1 MPPNASPA
9 GVQAELAALGP
20 IRFGTASMSLTPAER
35 IEVARIAALL
45 RANPRLHVSID
56 GFADSSGSSAS
67 NLSLSRERADTVY
80 HTLRV
85 LGIPAGRMSTEGHG
99 EADPAVPNDSALHR
113 ATNRRVTV
121 TVR

>member
-1 MPPNASPA
+1 MLRRQLLQTAKHRGEFQP
-9 GVQAELAALGP
+9 VFHDRTTVAADQ
-20 IRFGTASMSLTPAER
+20 
-35 IEVARIAALL
+35 
-45 RANPRLHVSID
+45 HVDRVDID

-99 EADPAVPNDSALHR
+99 EADPAVPNDSAVHR
-113 ATNRRVTV
+113 AANRRVTV